1 MTKKITI
8 QQRIQLRFKKSPNQI
23 TKKNTKDITQNST
36 KAISPNPTTPNKVP
50 KVWVDAPEQIIAR
63 QKEIRAYDE
72 YLELKREYHNS
83 TQDRY
88 HQVKPL
94 DF

>member
-1 MTKKITI
+1 MHKISGP
-8 QQRIQLRFKKSPNQI
+8 QRIQQYFKKF
-23 TKKNTKDITQNST
+23 TKVTKQNST
-36 KAISPNPTTPNKVP
+36 KLINPTTPNKVP
-50 KVWVDAPEQIIAR
+50 KVWVDTPEQIIAR

-72 YLELKREYHNS
+72 YLELKREYQNS
-83 TQDRY
+83 MQERY